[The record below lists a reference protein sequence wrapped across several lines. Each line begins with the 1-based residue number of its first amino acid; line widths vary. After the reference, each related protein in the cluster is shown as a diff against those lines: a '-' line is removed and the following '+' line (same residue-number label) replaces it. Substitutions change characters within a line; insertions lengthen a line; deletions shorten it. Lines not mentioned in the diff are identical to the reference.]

1 MVDGV
6 ASFHAADGGGD
17 ISACGGATAAV
28 MRGITGRG
36 VALGRSMVVLCWLG
50 GLGDSRGGGRC
61 GSDRPWLLLFLGGVG
76 GWGFVLFL
84 REKGDE
90 QFNRSAIF
98 GCCGT

>member
-1 MVDGV
+1 MLVWCGLSGRG
-6 ASFHAADGGGD
+6 ASGGG
-17 ISACGGATAAV
+17 GG
-28 MRGITGRG
+28 
-36 VALGRSMVVLCWLG
+36 
-50 GLGDSRGGGRC
+50 C